1 MSKLMTAPS
10 RGAVKS
16 SALGGGAA
24 LVVYVLLQLV
34 YALLID
40 REVVGLE
47 LLYPMVCGAAA
58 VAAFAGCLCCVLL
71 RGERSVLS
79 LSGVVAVFLTL
90 TLAAALLTA
99 DAVALE
105 GGLAGVGLGM
115 VAGGLLAAILTP
127 AGSRGGRTK
136 RRGRTGK
143 RRR

>member
-1 MSKLMTAPS
+1 MSKLMTALPK
-10 RGAVKS
+10 GTVKS

-24 LVVYVLLQLV
+24 LAVYVLLQLV
-34 YALLID
+34 CALLID

-47 LLYPMVCGAAA
+47 LLYPMVCAAAA

-71 RGERSVLS
+71 RGERSALS

-105 GGLAGVGLGM
+105 DGLVGVGLGM
-115 VAGGLLAAILTP
+115 VVGALLAAILTP
-127 AGSRGGRTK
+127 AGSRGGRPK
-136 RRGRTGK
+136 RRGHTGRC
-143 RRR
+143 RR